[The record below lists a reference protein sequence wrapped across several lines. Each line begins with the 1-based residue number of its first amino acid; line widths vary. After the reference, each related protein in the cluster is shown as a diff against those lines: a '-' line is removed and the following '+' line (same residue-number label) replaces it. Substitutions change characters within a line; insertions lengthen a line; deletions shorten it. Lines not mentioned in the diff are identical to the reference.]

1 MTRRTRAQARL
12 RLEIWDY
19 ARRYLNVKRLP
30 PEVVRLLNE
39 VYDRP
44 ELPLYV
50 GLIAA
55 QGVYVFHFWVEL
67 VHLLERSH
75 NARFKALMDQFLPG
89 WRDRRRDLNRSALG
103 MDWPVN

>member
-50 GLIAA
+50 GQLRT
-55 QGVYVFHFWVEL
+55 
-67 VHLLERSH
+67 LLDPYR
-75 NARFKALMDQFLPG
+75 KPWWGL
-89 WRDRRRDLNRSALG
+89 
-103 MDWPVN
+103 